1 MCQLS
6 WSVTA
11 LGSTMQREILRVSR
25 EECQSSSAMSS
36 KAQEETVG
44 NTNVTDVP
52 SQAHP
57 TLGEVNANRV

>member
-1 MCQLS
+1 
-6 WSVTA
+6 